1 MTTTRALESGQ
12 IVDRSVALYKRR
24 SMTQKTLK
32 EIIEKQ
38 PFKGV
43 SVFATFFGPNW
54 QMIKRACIDP
64 AHEVTNLVKDMLGLM
79 LNKGAMEFK
88 PKRLTEEKKMGRYE
102 NLASNKTAPW
112 RISARYITIL
122 CLLMASKTLKVAD
135 AWPRLLNY
143 FSDDY
148 EKIKLAESMAFCGDR
163 GCYFIGLTDIQ
174 PTVKTLFLE
183 LLRVAGGFLKKTT
196 MRVELERFV

>member
-1 MTTTRALESGQ
+1 
-12 IVDRSVALYKRR
+12 
-24 SMTQKTLK
+24 
-32 EIIEKQ
+32 
-38 PFKGV
+38 
-43 SVFATFFGPNW
+43 
-54 QMIKRACIDP
+54 
-64 AHEVTNLVKDMLGLM
+64 
-79 LNKGAMEFK
+79 
-88 PKRLTEEKKMGRYE
+88 MGRYE